1 MPIVNITLI
10 AGRTP
15 ERKRLLIEKV
25 TDAVETSLE
34 IPRPSIRVIINEV
47 PAEHFAVGGVPK
59 G

>member
-1 MPIVNITLI
+1 MPIINITLI
-10 AGRTP
+10 AGRAP

-34 IPRPSIRVIINEV
+34 VPRSSIRVIINEV

>member
-1 MPIVNITLI
+1 MPIINITLI
-10 AGRTP
+10 AGRAP

-34 IPRPSIRVIINEV
+34 VPRSSIRVIINEV

-59 G
+59 S